1 MRRVFLVYLAIV
13 LLLMSC
19 SIKPQPSAEPT
30 LSTAAVPTRQKE
42 EATAVSPTMEPTR
55 SAAPQKTAMPT
66 SVPLPKP
73 VLDQFIITFWTP
85 PNITHAS
92 LRQIADGGFNLVM
105 ANVVSPSYGKKLL
118 DWAQELGLKVMV
130 TDPVLSPYRM
140 NLEPDIQDITSA
152 YKDHPALWGYYLTD
166 EPGADL
172 FADFARLNRL
182 LLENDPNHFPYINLF
197 PNYAVA
203 SQLGTEDYAGYIR
216 TFIEVV
222 QPAILSYDHY
232 ALTPNGDQPGYYANL
247 EVIRSEALLAGIP
260 FMQIILATPFPGV
273 RDVTAADLRYQV
285 YTTLAYGA
293 KGISYFTYA
302 VPGASTFGDGLLDRA
317 GNKTAKWEAAREI
330 NLEVAQLGKW
340 LLGLESTGVYY
351 TQPPEPECA
360 PIADSSLVLDASG
373 GKLQLGEFIDEAGAR
388 WLMVVNLDRDKVA
401 SARLTLG
408 AEVTAV
414 QMVDKTTGALVPLV
428 CADAQACRQTDAGY
442 TLTLEF
448 APADGVLLRLD

>member
-1 MRRVFLVYLAIV
+1 MLCLVCA
-13 LLLMSC
+13 LLLTGC
-19 SIKPQPSAEPT
+19 RTGIQPTAE
-30 LSTAAVPTRQKE
+30 LSPSTVPTPTMQKH
-42 EATAVSPTMEPTR
+42 EATAVPTIEGPTLP
-55 SAAPQKTAMPT
+55 AAPQKTAIPT
-66 SVPLPKP
+66 SAPLPKP
-73 VLDQFIITFWTP
+73 GLDQFIITFWTP
-85 PNITHAS
+85 PNITRAS

-105 ANVVSPSYGKKLL
+105 VNVISPSYGKKLL

-130 TDPVLSPYRM
+130 TDPALSPYRM
-140 NLEPDIQDITSA
+140 NLESDIQDITKA

-172 FADFARLNRL
+172 FADFARLNGL

-203 SQLGTEDYAGYIR
+203 SQLGTEDYASYIR

-317 GNKTAKWEAAREI
+317 GNTTAKWEAAREI

-360 PIADSSLVLDASG
+360 PIADSYLVLDASG
-373 GKLQLGEFIDEAGAR
+373 GKLQLGEFVDEAGAR
-388 WLMVVNLDRDKVA
+388 WLMVVNLDRDKAA

-414 QMVDKTTGALVPLV
+414 QMVDKTTGELAPLV
-428 CADAQACRQTDAGY
+428 CADAQACRQTDVGY
-442 TLTLEF
+442 TLALEL
-448 APADGVLLRLD
+448 APADGVLLRLY